1 MGKVIPIGPYS
12 AYAIAVQ
19 HGYEGTED
27 EWINSVE
34 RDRIAAEKAAKEARD
49 VIAADPTLSI
59 SGAPADSAI
68 TGQKL
73 ANRYTKTEIDD
84 KMKNIKTDKTLSVD
98 GGFADAKA
106 VGDRLIPLEGY
117 AGGYLGVWSII
128 LAADT

>member
-1 MGKVIPIGPYS
+1 MGKVISVGPYS

-34 RDRIAAEKAAKEARD
+34 RDRIAAEKAAKEAKEF
-49 VIAADPTLSI
+49 ANADPTLTI
-59 SGAPADSAI
+59 SGAPADAAA
-68 TGQKL
+68 TGQGL
-73 ANRYTKTEIDD
+73 NNRYTKAEIDD
-84 KMKNIKTDKTLSVD
+84 KLKNIKTDKTLSVD